1 MAKIEIYTQSW
12 CGYCYRA
19 KKLLESK
26 SVAFTEID
34 LGVEDRTQ
42 EMIERA
48 GGQRTVPQIFI
59 DGKHI
64 GGSDDLYGLEAEG
77 KLDPL
82 LGAGAQEQRP

>member
-26 SVAFTEID
+26 GAEFTEID

-42 EMIERA
+42 EMVQRA
-48 GGQRTVPQIFI
+48 NGRRSVPQIFI
-59 DGKHI
+59 DDRHI
-64 GGSDDLYGLEAEG
+64 GGSDDLYALEAAG

-82 LGAGAQEQRP
+82 LT

>member
-19 KKLLESK
+19 KRLLESK
-26 SVAFTEID
+26 GVDFTEID

-42 EMIERA
+42 EMLQRA
-48 GGQRTVPQIFI
+48 NGRRSVPQIFI

-64 GGSDDLYGLEAEG
+64 GGSDDLYALEAAG

-82 LGAGAQEQRP
+82 LNAG

>member
-26 SVAFTEID
+26 GADYTEID

-42 EMIERA
+42 EMIQRA
-48 GGQRTVPQIFI
+48 NGRRSVPQIFI

-64 GGSDDLYGLEAEG
+64 GGSDDLYALEADG

-82 LGAGAQEQRP
+82 LTA

>member
-26 SVAFTEID
+26 GADFTEID

-42 EMIERA
+42 EMIQRA
-48 GGQRTVPQIFI
+48 NGRRSVPQIFI

-64 GGSDDLYGLEAEG
+64 GGSDDLYALEAAG

-82 LGAGAQEQRP
+82 LAS

>member
-12 CGYCYRA
+12 CGFCYRA

-26 SVAFTEID
+26 GAAYTEID

-42 EMIERA
+42 EMIQRA
-48 GGQRTVPQIFI
+48 GGRRTVPQIFI

-64 GGSDDLYGLEAEG
+64 GGSDELYGLEAEG

-82 LGAGAQEQRP
+82 LGSGQPAV

>member
-26 SVAFTEID
+26 GVEFTEID
-34 LGVEDRTQ
+34 LGVEDRQQ
-42 EMIERA
+42 EMIQRA
-48 GGQRTVPQIFI
+48 NGGRSVPQIFI

-64 GGSDDLYGLEAEG
+64 GGSDDLYALEAAG

-82 LGAGAQEQRP
+82 LSP